1 MPQYSTFRF
10 ILVFAFVLSL
20 AGTLPAQSTRPPDKT
35 LVVNG
40 KIIGTGVHQ
49 IDGHSYVDIEALAQI
64 TNAVVTVEPNRIVL
78 TIPVSESS
86 ATSTAPPA
94 QIPQGLSKE
103 FARAAI
109 AEVAEM
115 REWRGAIGTM
125 VTYGLAV
132 SGTWAQ
138 DYHDRVDAGLRQA
151 TLSASTDEDRNALQL
166 LRNQFDTLAGW
177 ANDIVAARRALNAAK
192 TIDPNSLQNDPVL
205 AKITTC
211 SRFLNAMLVSGVFSD
226 DGSCH

>member
-20 AGTLPAQSTRPPDKT
+20 AGTLPAQSTRPPDKA

-86 ATSTAPPA
+86 P
-94 QIPQGLSKE
+94 
-103 FARAAI
+103 ARANPTRP
-109 AEVAEM
+109 VK
-115 REWRGAIGTM
+115 
-125 VTYGLAV
+125 
-132 SGTWAQ
+132 
-138 DYHDRVDAGLRQA
+138 RVCARCHRRSRRDA
-151 TLSASTDEDRNALQL
+151 
-166 LRNQFDTLAGW
+166 
-177 ANDIVAARRALNAAK
+177 
-192 TIDPNSLQNDPVL
+192 
-205 AKITTC
+205 
-211 SRFLNAMLVSGVFSD
+211 
-226 DGSCH
+226 